1 MNARLPMIF
10 EGTIFSFQGKHRYII
25 NICFVNTNLML
36 CVLFAPVRAA
46 EPVDEQQDDEA
57 EDEDR
62 DDDDENQQGH
72 VQT

>member
-1 MNARLPMIF
+1 
-10 EGTIFSFQGKHRYII
+10 
-25 NICFVNTNLML
+25 ML

-57 EDEDR
+57 QDENG
-62 DDDDENQQGH
+62 DDDDEHQQGH

>member
-1 MNARLPMIF
+1 
-10 EGTIFSFQGKHRYII
+10 
-25 NICFVNTNLML
+25 ML
-36 CVLFAPVRAA
+36 CVLFSPVRTA